1 MKIEQMIS
9 NELYSSV
16 KNIRESS
23 EQYEEFVILQ
33 KDISGW
39 NEILT
44 EILGSPISPAGN
56 NGSSEELLSSK
67 ESTALKLAESHGGI
81 RRDQTLHYGSLN
93 SSEVLIL
100 IWPWQDNN
108 HVTIRKIIVN

>member
-1 MKIEQMIS
+1 MRIEQIIS
-9 NELYSSV
+9 DKLYDSV

-33 KDISGW
+33 KDISDW

-44 EILGSPISPAGN
+44 EKLGSPISPAGN

-67 ESTALKLAESHGGI
+67 DFTALKLAESHGGI
-81 RRDQTLHYGSLN
+81 RKDQTLHYGSIN
-93 SSEVLIL
+93 SSEILIM